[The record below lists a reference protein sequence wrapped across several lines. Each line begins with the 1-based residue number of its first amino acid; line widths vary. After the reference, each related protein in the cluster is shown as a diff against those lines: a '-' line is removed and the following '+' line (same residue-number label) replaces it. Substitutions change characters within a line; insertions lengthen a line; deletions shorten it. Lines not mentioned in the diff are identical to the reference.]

1 MVLQRKTTFI
11 QYVSNVLLT
20 GYKNNLINLFSL
32 TENRFT
38 PIYDFGYV
46 AMNFGWVYPE
56 DSGEYLCRATNL
68 YGKDE
73 TRAFIKTAG
82 KPGIIY
88 DSQLPKGMKSL
99 KQIREIEA
107 NLNKVPEEKVE
118 PEKAKMKPTFVLS
131 PDPVTIEEGEW
142 ARFCCRVTGHP
153 RPRVMW
159 LINGHTVVN
168 VNSQSL
174 NFFLNKI
181 LIQLYFL
188 GSTLQIVIRRNVSLR
203 YSKDPS
209 I

>member
-1 MVLQRKTTFI
+1 MKIFI
-11 QYVSNVLLT
+11 L
-20 GYKNNLINLFSL
+20 
-32 TENRFT
+32 ENRFT

-68 YGKDE
+68 YGMDE
-73 TRAFIKTAG
+73 TRAFIKTSG

-107 NLNKVPEEKVE
+107 NLNRVPEEKIE

-168 VNSQSL
+168 VNSL
-174 NFFLNKI
+174 HFILKFLAIKI
-181 LIQLYFL
+181 
-188 GSTLQIVIRRNVSLR
+188 
-203 YSKDPS
+203 
-209 I
+209 